1 MESVAILGA
10 TGSIGKSSLDVISR
24 YPDRF
29 TVYAV
34 TANSSVKK
42 LAQAAKDSGAKV
54 AVIADKELLG
64 ALQDELKAAGSR
76 AQALAGAKAI
86 DEIASSPEVDIVIGA
101 IVGAA
106 GISSTFKAAEAGK
119 KLLLAEDNEL
129 NREIAME
136 LLKAHGLLIDTADNG
151 LMAVDRFKTSA
162 PGEYACILMDIQMP
176 VMNGLEAAK
185 AIRALPVKDAQTVPI
200 VAMTANAFP
209 EDIAATLQAGMN
221 EHLSKPIDL
230 EQFHSILQKWC
241 Q

>member
-76 AQALAGAKAI
+76 RKLWPVLRQLMKSHPAPK
-86 DEIASSPEVDIVIGA
+86 S
-101 IVGAA
+101 
-106 GISSTFKAAEAGK
+106 IS
-119 KLLLAEDNEL
+119 
-129 NREIAME
+129 
-136 LLKAHGLLIDTADNG
+136 
-151 LMAVDRFKTSA
+151 
-162 PGEYACILMDIQMP
+162 
-176 VMNGLEAAK
+176 
-185 AIRALPVKDAQTVPI
+185 
-200 VAMTANAFP
+200 
-209 EDIAATLQAGMN
+209 
-221 EHLSKPIDL
+221 
-230 EQFHSILQKWC
+230 
-241 Q
+241 

>member
-106 GISSTFKAAEAGK
+106 GISW
-119 KLLLAEDNEL
+119 
-129 NREIAME
+129 
-136 LLKAHGLLIDTADNG
+136 
-151 LMAVDRFKTSA
+151 
-162 PGEYACILMDIQMP
+162 
-176 VMNGLEAAK
+176 
-185 AIRALPVKDAQTVPI
+185 LP
-200 VAMTANAFP
+200 
-209 EDIAATLQAGMN
+209 
-221 EHLSKPIDL
+221 
-230 EQFHSILQKWC
+230 
-241 Q
+241 

>member
-106 GISSTFKAAEAGK
+106 GISSTFKVRAE
-119 KLLLAEDNEL
+119 
-129 NREIAME
+129 R
-136 LLKAHGLLIDTADNG
+136 
-151 LMAVDRFKTSA
+151 
-162 PGEYACILMDIQMP
+162 
-176 VMNGLEAAK
+176 
-185 AIRALPVKDAQTVPI
+185 PVKTVTSSSRSELK
-200 VAMTANAFP
+200 VKGKFVCSGR
-209 EDIAATLQAGMN
+209 AG
-221 EHLSKPIDL
+221 LTS
-230 EQFHSILQKWC
+230 
-241 Q
+241 